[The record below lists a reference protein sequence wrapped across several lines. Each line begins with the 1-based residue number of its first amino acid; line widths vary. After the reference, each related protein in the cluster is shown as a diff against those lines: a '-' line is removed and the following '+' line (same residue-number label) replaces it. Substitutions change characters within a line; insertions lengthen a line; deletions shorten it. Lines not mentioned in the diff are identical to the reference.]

1 MKVSNNFVIQEFV
14 PSQIYGIFGGGEKCL
29 WYIDP
34 RIIQAVQLL
43 RDILDT
49 PIMVN
54 NWHKGGTLDERGYRM
69 PRTKTGGDISQHKY
83 GRACDLSSQ
92 KYKPAQILEAMRA
105 NFDKFKELEVLTV
118 ENLTFTP
125 TWVHMDCRPAL
136 SIYPMN
142 DFFIVDP
149 A

>member
-1 MKVSNNFVIQEFV
+1 MKVSNNFIIQEFV
-14 PSQIYGIFGGGEKCL
+14 PPQIYSLFGGGEKCL

-34 RIIQAVQLL
+34 RIIQGVQLL

-54 NWHKGGTLDERGYRM
+54 NWHKGGVLDERGYRI
-69 PRTKTGGDISQHKY
+69 PGSKTGATYSQHRF
-83 GRACDLSSQ
+83 GRACDVSSE
-92 KYKPAQILEAMRA
+92 KYSPAQIFEAMRA
-105 NFDKFKELEVLTV
+105 HFQEFKELDVLTI
-118 ENLTFTP
+118 ENLNFTP

-136 SIYPMN
+136 SIYPKN

-149 A
+149 V